1 MKMISTRTNGEWV
14 KIDPLTTAAGKDS
27 DPEARGYLKM
37 ALLDALRAEYL
48 LALCGLGTSL
58 CVKGKDP
65 KDASKDIRLAPT
77 MQDLWKAATEKAG
90 VSFKAILKAVNLD
103 EEAAHGDIEF
113 LLSRCQ
119 LARELHGTKEINDF
133 IEATEQIIV
142 KACRFIRQDTN
153 LSTHEMFLR
162 RVARRP
168 TRQPRTR
175 IFTTNYDQ
183 CFEAAAARSGFIAVD
198 GFSHT
203 SPQSFD
209 STYFDYDLVRRV
221 KRDGPPEFIPNVFQ
235 LYKLHGSVDWTREG
249 GMVRRDELAKR
260 PLLIYPRHTKF
271 ESSYEP
277 PFIDFM
283 GRFQIS
289 LRLENAAMLVIGF
302 GFKDNHLTQPIL
314 SAIRAN
320 VGLRLV
326 VVDPDL
332 EKPKSEAIEEITRLI
347 KSGDSRLTLLQASYE
362 EFVPAIP
369 DLVAETED
377 ERHEQRLRGKSDE

>member
-1 MKMISTRTNGEWV
+1 MKIMSVHTRGEWT
-14 KIDPLTTAAGKDS
+14 KIDPLTTAAMKDT
-27 DPEARGYLKM
+27 DAEARSFLKM

-48 LALCGLGTSL
+48 LVLCGLGTSL

-65 KDASKDIRLAPT
+65 KDPTKDTRAAPT

-90 VSFKAILKAVNLD
+90 TSFTDILKAVNLD
-103 EEAAHGDIEF
+103 EKAAGEDIEL

-119 LARELHGTKEINDF
+119 LARELHGAKEIGAF
-133 IEATEQIIV
+133 IEATEQVIV
-142 KACRFIRQDTN
+142 KACRFIRDDTN

-175 IFTTNYDQ
+175 VFTTNYDQ
-183 CFEAAAARSGFIAVD
+183 CFEVAAARSGFIAVD

-203 SPQSFD
+203 LPQSFD
-209 STYFDYDLVRRV
+209 SAYFDYDLVRRV

-235 LYKLHGSVDWTREG
+235 LYKLHGSVDWTREDG
-249 GMVRRDELAKR
+249 EVRRVETPKK

-277 PFIDFM
+277 PFIDIM
-283 GRFQIS
+283 GRFQTS
-289 LRLENAAMLVIGF
+289 LRMENAAMLTIGF

-326 VVDPDL
+326 VVDPEI
-332 EKPKSEAIEEITRLI
+332 EKPKSEAIEGMTRLI
-347 KSGDSRLTLLQASYE
+347 ESGDSRLTLLQASFE

-369 DLVAETED
+369 DLVAETEE
-377 ERHEQRLRGKSDE
+377 ERHEQRLRRKRDE